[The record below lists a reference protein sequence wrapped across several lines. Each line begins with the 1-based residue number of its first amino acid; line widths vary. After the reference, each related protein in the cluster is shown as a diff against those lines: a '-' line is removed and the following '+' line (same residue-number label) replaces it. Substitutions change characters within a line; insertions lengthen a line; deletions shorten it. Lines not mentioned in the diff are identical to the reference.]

1 MAGFMFL
8 SCPDNYDSPE
18 QLRIW
23 DQNANGGRGDV
34 YVNFCPAKS
43 VDWALEPGNT
53 YHLKYRVIAYD
64 GEMTPEK
71 ADKIWTDYACPPA
84 VTIKKI

>member
-1 MAGFMFL
+1 MK
-8 SCPDNYDSPE
+8 SI
-18 QLRIW
+18 LRTI
-23 DQNANGGRGDV
+23 
-34 YVNFCPAKS
+34 
-43 VDWALEPGNT
+43 LI
-53 YHLKYRVIAYD
+53 VIACFAAGYAIGTLIVTMTGKNPRQEHGYVGKSDIKVED